1 MLENAFFVKKWPKIE
16 KKSRFFHFNHFCWQN
31 WEYIQHNRSQNKREG
46 YFLISSKFDPIFKI
60 CQGCKIFWIFFNFP
74 FPWSKMV
81 LHTNFQ
87 TYRAP
92 KLRSLLAK
100 KVVWLNFLFQI
111 LCNTTLTPF
120 QEINASRLI
129 YFFIFS
135 LLLTKTWW
143 VLWSKLDH
151 FCIIYIFLIFY
162 LHFQWF

>member
-60 CQGCKIFWIFFNFP
+60 CQGCKIFWIFFNSP

-87 TYRAP
+87 TYSTKIEVP
-92 KLRSLLAK
+92 TGQN
-100 KVVWLNFLFQI
+100 VVWPTIMAQ
-111 LCNTTLTPF
+111 TLLLHWKF
-120 QEINASRLI
+120 G
-129 YFFIFS
+129 IFS
-135 LLLTKTWW
+135 Y
-143 VLWSKLDH
+143 SKQFTETNFILPS
-151 FCIIYIFLIFY
+151 IM
-162 LHFQWF
+162 

>member
-1 MLENAFFVKKWPKIE
+1 MLENSFFVKKLPKIE

-87 TYRAP
+87 TYSTKIEVP
-92 KLRSLLAK
+92 VGQN
-100 KVVWLNFLFQI
+100 VVWPTIMAQTLYIYIYIQSSKCKVALPGFAI
-111 LCNTTLTPF
+111 LHFWLQNGSNYLLQT
-120 QEINASRLI
+120 
-129 YFFIFS
+129 
-135 LLLTKTWW
+135 LLL
-143 VLWSKLDH
+143 
-151 FCIIYIFLIFY
+151 
-162 LHFQWF
+162 

>member
-87 TYRAP
+87 TYSTKIEVP
-92 KLRSLLAK
+92 TGQN
-100 KVVWLNFLFQI
+100 VVWPTIMAQTLYLYIYAILQQLLQEQLKSDLSTTRLHLQTFFLQWQNVWDPANHI
-111 LCNTTLTPF
+111 
-120 QEINASRLI
+120 E
-129 YFFIFS
+129 
-135 LLLTKTWW
+135 
-143 VLWSKLDH
+143 
-151 FCIIYIFLIFY
+151 FLIAIPS
-162 LHFQWF
+162 